1 MQPDADGNAVLGG
14 AHGAVAVAHARLR
27 AAMPLHHA
35 VDGGQRDER
44 AADLALAIS
53 AVVGCAG
60 ALAPRPA
67 KSSLIEMASSTSP
80 TPARI
85 SAFCQA

>member
-1 MQPDADGNAVLGG
+1 MLSMAGSVMNAPPISLW
-14 AHGAVAVAHARLR
+14 R
-27 AAMPLHHA
+27 
-35 VDGGQRDER
+35 
-44 AADLALAIS
+44 IS